1 MQRHCRSVYL
11 SPHHRQRR
19 ICMVTDVLFH
29 PDHVIPPPELIA
41 ALMEFAH
48 HPVAQL
54 FVERNAAG
62 VGEGNAGIDI
72 DDILLLQDIFQGGIQ
87 PGTDAASPCV
97 L

>member
-41 ALMEFAH
+41 ALMKL
-48 HPVAQL
+48 PCRGIAQAL
-54 FVERNAAG
+54 VEAEAGQGEGLVLHLGQGDAG
-62 VGEGNAGIDI
+62 VAVEDVLGGEQG
-72 DDILLLQDIFQGGIQ
+72 LQGPI
-87 PGTDAASPCV
+87 
-97 L
+97 

>member
-29 PDHVIPPPELIA
+29 PDHMIPPPELIA
-41 ALMEFAH
+41 ALVEFAH

-54 FVERNAAG
+54 FMEPDAVPCQIG
-62 VGEGNAGIDI
+62 VRSPMMEYSWGELSLLGGAS
-72 DDILLLQDIFQGGIQ
+72 ILN
-87 PGTDAASPCV
+87 TAVSSSP
-97 L
+97 